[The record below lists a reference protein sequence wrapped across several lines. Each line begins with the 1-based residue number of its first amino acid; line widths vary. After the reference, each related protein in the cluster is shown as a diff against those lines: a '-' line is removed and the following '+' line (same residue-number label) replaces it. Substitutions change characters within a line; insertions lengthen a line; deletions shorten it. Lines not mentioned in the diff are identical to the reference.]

1 MYNAQGN
8 SLDFGQSGG
17 LNKTRKM
24 PFAFNQNF
32 EGNED
37 DYTGGTGLYSRPTME
52 KEQFQYY
59 NPQTPL
65 QDPTFFGS
73 QSNNAIGNFD

>member
-1 MYNAQGN
+1 MSNMSWNTQGN

-37 DYTGGTGLYSRPTME
+37 DYMGLYSRPTME

-73 QSNNAIGNFD
+73 QPNNTIGW